1 MTEAMKGHL
10 AMLCFSALVAGSFA
24 LGSMA
29 ANHVEPV
36 VLNAVRFMAASVILG
51 VAAHVVAGI
60 PRKAFS
66 APWRYLPLASFEE
79 DGKTLRDGVGGSP

>member
-51 VAAHVVAGI
+51 VAATPPPASKMIRRFQVSLIRCLVPSPTLHQ
-60 PRKAFS
+60 
-66 APWRYLPLASFEE
+66 LPTS
-79 DGKTLRDGVGGSP
+79 SW